1 LSFLPSITQVV
12 VIANTL
18 VYLVC
23 TAYPFSMMPKGGR

>member
-1 LSFLPSITQVV
+1 V

-23 TAYPFSMMPKGGR
+23 SAYPFSMMPKGGR